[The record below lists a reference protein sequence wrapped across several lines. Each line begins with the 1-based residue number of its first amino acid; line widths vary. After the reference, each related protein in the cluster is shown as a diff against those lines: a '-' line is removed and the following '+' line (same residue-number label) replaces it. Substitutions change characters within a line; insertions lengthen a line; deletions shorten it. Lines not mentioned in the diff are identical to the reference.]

1 MIPNEI
7 VNEIIRYV
15 PNIDTRRYFN
25 IYDKLNTNEYN
36 LLNTIIRN
44 NGIDTI
50 GYKRF
55 YCKNNLYFNSLNEEP
70 ELNDFVDFICNEKN
84 NNIFI
89 EIHIWKLIE
98 KEYYGKKY
106 KNDNIYYLQDYGD
119 LFYWKDIVIK
129 YSIS

>member
-70 ELNDFVDFICNEKN
+70 ELNDFVDFIYNEKN
-84 NNIFI
+84 NNIYI

-106 KNDNIYYLQDYGD
+106 KNDNMYYLQDYGD